1 MSPGTERAEPL
12 TSAEA
17 AFWRSLMRALV
28 VVPRVL
34 DEDLD
39 EVERLSVN
47 QYAILMFLSEA
58 EDRRMRLGE
67 LAQNT
72 SLTISGITRL
82 VNRLAADGLVERTPC
97 DDDGRGFYASL
108 TPRGLERLER
118 AYPAHLASARA
129 HVIDHLAGFDLDAL
143 AEAFLRFGDERY
155 EGFHRTAP

>member
-1 MSPGTERAEPL
+1 MSPPETRPKPFDP
-12 TSAEA
+12 SEA

-39 EVERLSVN
+39 GVERLSVN